1 MKRSNFIK
9 TNYGKTRDKKQRALT
24 RLEKDSL
31 VSIRNQVQIL
41 LDNWRVFD
49 FDTRNLR
56 LSKVAF
62 C

>member
-1 MKRSNFIK
+1 MKRSSFLE
-9 TNYGKTRDKKQRALT
+9 TNYGKRRDKKQRALT

-49 FDTRNLR
+49 FDTGNSR
-56 LSKVAF
+56 LLKVAF

>member
-1 MKRSNFIK
+1 MERSNILE
-9 TNYGKTRDKKQRALT
+9 TNYGKTSDKKQRALT

-31 VSIRNQVQIL
+31 VSIRSQRQIL

-49 FDTRNLR
+49 FDTGNSR
-56 LSKVAF
+56 LLKVAF